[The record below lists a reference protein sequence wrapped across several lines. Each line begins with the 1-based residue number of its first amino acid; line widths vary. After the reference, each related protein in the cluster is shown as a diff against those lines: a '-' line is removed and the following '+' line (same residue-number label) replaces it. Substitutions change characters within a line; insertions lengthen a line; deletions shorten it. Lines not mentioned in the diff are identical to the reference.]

1 MDAGIE
7 ERLKDD
13 NFVSEAPDM
22 LYEEDIED
30 EFNGVDEGIDNP
42 TPIDAGALAGDVEE
56 DGRAGGRRRSRPPDE
71 GRLVH
76 CYQPQRPQC

>member
-7 ERLKDD
+7 EHLRDD

-30 EFNGVDEGIDNP
+30 EFNGVDEGIDSP
-42 TPIDAGALAGDVEE
+42 TPVDAGALAGDVEE
-56 DGRAGGRRRSRPPDE
+56 DTNTFDEYLGAEMIIDAGPE
-71 GRLVH
+71 GDT
-76 CYQPQRPQC
+76 